1 MDAFFQWVD
10 SSKLTHL
17 AKTELC
23 KMIILMVHSG
33 NKTMSFQSLVD
44 RINRPVAERI
54 RDMCRTQNEFLN
66 FSHENNLFE
75 LSDYMILTPIEES
88 APASAYRPVLILP
101 NITLTDEY
109 KGLFPLP
116 EADQYFVVSHHL
128 VKTLEGQFKQEADGI
143 LEAVYRSIL
152 STTPKMRPTADK
164 MPSFIKHLAKVEFE
178 KRNSVQLDNDDSWI
192 DQLVGA
198 GSKRPSIIGVCKRY
212 QA

>member
-1 MDAFFQWVD
+1 MDAFYQWVD

-54 RDMCRTQNEFLN
+54 RDMCRAHNGFLN
-66 FSHENNLFE
+66 FSQGSNQFE
-75 LSDYMILTPIEES
+75 LSDYMMVKGVDNHADS
-88 APASAYRPVLILP
+88 SAYRPVLTLP
-101 NITLTDEY
+101 NLTLTSEY

-116 EADQYFVVSHHL
+116 EKDQYFVVSHHL
-128 VKTLEGQFKQEADGI
+128 IKSLDAQFNNSADEI
-143 LEAVYRSIL
+143 IQIVYESVL
-152 STTPKMRPTADK
+152 NMTPKMRPQADK
-164 MPSFIKHLAKVEFE
+164 MASFIKHLAKLEYE
-178 KRNSVQLDNDDSWI
+178 KRHVTDVNEDDKWI
-192 DQLVGA
+192 EQLVGA
-198 GSKRPSIIGVCKRY
+198 GSKRPSIINVCQRY